1 MGYLLWVEPWPV
13 PFSPGPGH
21 TVALSPD
28 PNVTPS
34 KVQGIVRRMSASLS
48 RPREDEG
55 FTHILHCTEES
66 DVPARGSG
74 GGTFSRSGAVARV
87 LELAQL

>member
-1 MGYLLWVEPWPV
+1 M
-13 PFSPGPGH
+13 
-21 TVALSPD
+21 TA
-28 PNVTPS
+28 S
-34 KVQGIVRRMSASLS
+34 KVHGIVRRMSASLS

-66 DVPARGSG
+66 DVPARGGGG

>member
-1 MGYLLWVEPWPV
+1 
-13 PFSPGPGH
+13 
-21 TVALSPD
+21 
-28 PNVTPS
+28 
-34 KVQGIVRRMSASLS
+34 MSASLS

-66 DVPARGSG
+66 DVPARGGGGGGGGG

-87 LELAQL
+87 LELAQLNSG